1 MAQSKQLTRWQRIR
15 LRLMRTTLRGLA
27 RLPRSFVDKVLVPTL
42 DWLLYHLFKY
52 RRQVVEENIRFTLT
66 HLSPEEQK
74 AVGRRFYRHL
84 AELMLHE
91 ARYAYRSDEQVRQ
104 LFRLEQTE
112 LLDQLY
118 EAGHRQ
124 VFVLLGH
131 IGPWELMG
139 SSALHLDRNR
149 YQLHVI
155 YKQLHNPVADQLT
168 REMREQHY
176 AQCIEMT
183 QLARTL
189 IRHQSEQTEQ
199 TEQTDERLHIYC
211 LLADQSPSYEQ
222 MRYASSLFGR
232 TTPFVT
238 GWSHLATKLQIPLLF
253 YEIRYDDPAKQ
264 WVGTFRLLCE
274 HPTDKLQHQLID
286 DYVTLLEENI
296 RLAPH
301 RWLWSHK
308 RWRFDPHDFPQMVY
322 SPRCDDL
329 SL

>member
-1 MAQSKQLTRWQRIR
+1 MAQSNQLTRWQRLR
-15 LRLMRTTLRGLA
+15 LRLMRSTLRGLS
-27 RLPRSFVDKVLVPTL
+27 RLPRSFVDRVLVPTL
-42 DWLLYHLFKY
+42 DWLLYHLVKY
-52 RRQVVEENIRFTLT
+52 RRQVVEENIRLTLT
-66 HLSPEEQK
+66 HLSPAEQK

-91 ARYAYRSDEQVRQ
+91 AHYAYGSDEQVRR

-155 YKQLHNPVADQLT
+155 YKRLHNPIADQLT
-168 REMREQHY
+168 HEMREQHY
-176 AQCIEMT
+176 AHCIEMM
-183 QLARTL
+183 QLARTMV
-189 IRHQSEQTEQ
+189 RHRSER
-199 TEQTDERLHIYC
+199 TDERLHIYC
-211 LLADQSPSYEQ
+211 LLADQSPDYEQ
-222 MRYASSLFGR
+222 VRYATSLFGR
-232 TTPFVT
+232 TTPFVM
-238 GWSHLATKLQIPLLF
+238 GWSHLAIKLEIPLLF
-253 YEIRYDDPAKQ
+253 YEIRHDDQAKQ

-274 HPTDKLQHQLID
+274 HPTDKLQHQLVD
-286 DYVTLLEENI
+286 DYVTQLEENI